1 MKRLPILIPPVL
13 ILLAVLVWWGT
24 GSDSITG
31 PGPGNGQGA
40 VAVTV
45 ERVSQADLTDR
56 SVFTGSLVAAH
67 RVEIA
72 TRVAGRL
79 DHLHVDIGDQVAQGQ
94 LLAELDDDAFQQE
107 VEQARAELAVSNA
120 SLLEAQAALTSARR
134 ALDRTRELRAQ
145 RVASQSELES
155 AETDVEARQA
165 GVTLARSQ
173 IAQRQ
178 AALRNAQIRLDYT
191 RIQAELD
198 PGEGQWLVAD
208 RMVDQG
214 SILQANTPILALV
227 NLQPLR
233 ARVFVTE
240 RDYAH
245 LEPGQQAHLST
256 VAHPGE
262 QFEGRVIRVA
272 PEFREAS
279 RQARV
284 EIQVPNPDQR
294 LRPGMFV
301 EARVST
307 RSVEAATVVPFDAIL
322 ERDGQSGV
330 FRVEEGDNGPIA
342 RFVAVTPGIEDDGQ
356 VEILQPEID
365 GRVVTLGQH
374 LLSDGVPLRIADDEQ
389 VRDEGARR

>member
-389 VRDEGARR
+389 VRDAGARR

>member
-1 MKRLPILIPPVL
+1 MKRLPILIAPVL
-13 ILLAVLVWWGT
+13 ILVAALIWWGT
-24 GSDSITG
+24 GSDSDTG
-31 PGPGNGQGA
+31 PGPGAGQGA
-40 VAVTV
+40 VAVSVDTV
-45 ERVSQADLTDR
+45 TRADLTDR
-56 SVFTGSLVAAH
+56 AFFTGSLVAAH
-67 RVEIA
+67 RVEVA

-79 DHLHVDIGDQVAQGQ
+79 KRLHVDIGDQVEPGH
-94 LLAELDDDAFQQE
+94 LLAELDDDEFQQDL
-107 VEQARAELAVSNA
+107 EQARAELAVSNA
-120 SLLEAQAALTSARR
+120 NLIEAQAALTSAQR
-134 ALDRTRELRAQ
+134 ALDRTRDLREQ

-178 AALRNAQIRLDYT
+178 AALRNAQIRLDFT

-198 PGEGQWLVAD
+198 NGEGQWLVAD

-240 RDYAH
+240 RDYAR
-245 LEPGQQAHLST
+245 LAPGQSAQLST

-262 QFEGRVIRVA
+262 TFEGEVIRVA

-284 EIQVPNPDQR
+284 EIQVPNLDQR

-301 EARVST
+301 EARIST
-307 RSVEAATVVPFDAIL
+307 RTVEDVTVVPIDAVL
-322 ERDGQSGV
+322 ERDGQRGV
-330 FRVEEGDNGPIA
+330 FQVEEADNGPIA
-342 RFVAVTPGIEDDGQ
+342 RFVAVSTGIEEAGKVQ
-356 VEILQPEID
+356 ITEPEIS

-374 LLSDGVPLRIADDEQ
+374 LLSDGVRLRIADEGEA
-389 VRDEGARR
+389 RAEGAR

>member
-1 MKRLPILIPPVL
+1 MKRLPILIAPVL
-13 ILLAVLVWWGT
+13 ILLAVLIWWGT
-24 GSDSITG
+24 GSDSDNG
-31 PGPGNGQGA
+31 PGAGAGQGA
-40 VAVTV
+40 VAVNVGEVT
-45 ERVSQADLTDR
+45 RADLTDR
-56 SVFTGSLVAAH
+56 AIFTGSLVAAH

-72 TRVAGRL
+72 TRAAGRL
-79 DHLHVDIGDQVAQGQ
+79 ERLHVDIGDGVAPGQ
-94 LLAELDDDAFQQE
+94 LLAELDDDTFQQE
-107 VEQARAELAVSNA
+107 MEQARAELAVSNA
-120 SLLEAQAALTSARR
+120 NLLEAQAALTSARR
-134 ALDRTRELRAQ
+134 ALDRTRELREQ
-145 RVASQSELES
+145 RVASQSELDS
-155 AETDVEARQA
+155 AETDVDARQA

-198 PGEGQWLVAD
+198 NGEGQWLVAD

-240 RDYAH
+240 RDYAN
-245 LEPGQQAHLST
+245 LQPGQQAYLTT

-262 QFEGRVIRVA
+262 TFEGRVTRVA

-284 EIQVPNPDQR
+284 EIQVPNLDQR

-301 EARVST
+301 EARIST
-307 RSVEAATVVPFDAIL
+307 RSVADVTVVPLDAIL
-322 ERDGQSGV
+322 ERNGRRGV
-330 FRVEEGDNGPIA
+330 FQVEEGDTGPIA
-342 RFVAVTPGIEDDGQ
+342 RFVPVTTGIEDDGQ
-356 VEILQPEID
+356 VEILEPQID

-374 LLSDGVPLRIADDEQ
+374 LLSDGVRLRIADDEQ
-389 VRDEGARR
+389 ARDEGARR